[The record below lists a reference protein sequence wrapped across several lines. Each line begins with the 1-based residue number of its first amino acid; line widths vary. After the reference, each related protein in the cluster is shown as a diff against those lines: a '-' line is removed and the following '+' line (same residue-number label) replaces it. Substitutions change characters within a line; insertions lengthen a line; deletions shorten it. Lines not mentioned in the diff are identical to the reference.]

1 MKIKSN
7 KFWVIVIAA
16 ILALC
21 VASIGIWSWWKSSR
35 AQEEERLIAVVRLD
49 GRIVAAVDLN
59 QVTENYTQTFTGS
72 SGNTNTVEFAPGQ
85 VRVHDA
91 TCPDHVCVDMGWADG
106 TSLLPIACYPNNF
119 SIVVNTAE
127 DLGLDSISR

>member
-1 MKIKSN
+1 MNIKSN

-21 VASIGIWSWWKSSR
+21 LVFIGVWAWWRNSR
-35 AQEEERLIAVVRLD
+35 SEEERLIAVVRLD

-59 QVTENYTQTFTGS
+59 QVKESYTQTFTGS
-72 SGNTNTVEFAPGQ
+72 SGNSNTVEFAPGQ

-91 TCPDHVCVDMGWADG
+91 TCPDHICVSQGWADG
-106 TSLLPIACYPNNF
+106 TSLLPISCLPN
-119 SIVVNTAE
+119 SLIITVDTAE